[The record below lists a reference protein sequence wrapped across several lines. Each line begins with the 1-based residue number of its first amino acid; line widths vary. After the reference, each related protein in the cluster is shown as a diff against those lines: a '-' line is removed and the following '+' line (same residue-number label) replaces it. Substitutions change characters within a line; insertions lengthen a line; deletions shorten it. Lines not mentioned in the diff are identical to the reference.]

1 MAKFTTSVRAPFVRA
16 TLVYPE
22 RPRID
27 ASYGR
32 TTPSENQNLAP
43 QQILPLPFVP
53 TPSENQNLA
62 SYGRTTP
69 SENQNLAPQQILPL
83 PFARLLLALS
93 GSTHTIPWST
103 RQYAFGL
110 HVTGSASSCYFSG
123 YNYSWWGQR
132 LTRRLDEGMRT

>member
-43 QQILPLPFVP
+43 QQILPLPF
-53 TPSENQNLA
+53 
-62 SYGRTTP
+62 
-69 SENQNLAPQQILPL
+69 
-83 PFARLLLALS
+83 ARLLLALS

-103 RQYAFGL
+103 RQHAFGL